1 MFVVASDDLTLR
13 VWDLSLGRCV
23 KVISAACCSDL
34 QHDSNIIVAS
44 FHTAYAAAWN
54 IESGMQIQAYK
65 GHTSAVLSVDFDYE
79 AGLVATGSADMT
91 VKLWDLHEG
100 LCLKT
105 LTGHMHWI
113 RKVVFRRAAVNSIV
127 HRVGDLVLLTSDQM
141 SLKVWSPDVVA
152 NGACIETA
160 VLRDGNRFKGPV
172 MFDGWTI
179 TCPLQNKSS
188 LLQVTFSTL
197 ELKGSE

>member
-65 GHTSAVLSVDFDYE
+65 GHTSAGKVLAIRMVGSV
-79 AGLVATGSADMT
+79 
-91 VKLWDLHEG
+91 
-100 LCLKT
+100 
-105 LTGHMHWI
+105 
-113 RKVVFRRAAVNSIV
+113 
-127 HRVGDLVLLTSDQM
+127 
-141 SLKVWSPDVVA
+141 
-152 NGACIETA
+152 
-160 VLRDGNRFKGPV
+160 
-172 MFDGWTI
+172 
-179 TCPLQNKSS
+179 
-188 LLQVTFSTL
+188 
-197 ELKGSE
+197 